1 MKTLIAT
8 LKELYGLF
16 VDDGA
21 LAVLALV
28 VVAIAALLA
37 IGLHA
42 DSRITGAVLVVG
54 SVASLL
60 FSVFRTRATRTNGP

>member
-1 MKTLIAT
+1 MKTLRAV
-8 LKELYGLF
+8 LRELYGLF

-28 VVAIAALLA
+28 VVAVAAILA

-42 DSRITGAVLVVG
+42 DSRITRAVLVFG

-60 FSVFRTRATRTNGP
+60 FSVFRTKATRKGGS